1 MVDVRWAKEETTKKG
16 VRIVLATGKRK
27 RAIARAVVYPG
38 NGKVWINGVPVE
50 ILKPEIRRWR
60 VLEPLMLAGEKVMNN
75 VNIKVWVKG
84 GGFMAQAEAA
94 RMAIARGLIKYT
106 NSEELKNLYEEHD
119 RYMLS
124 GDPRRT
130 EPEKWMR
137 YSARRRRQKS
147 YR

>member
-1 MVDVRWAKEETTKKG
+1 MVEVKWAKEQTGKGG

-27 RAIARAVVYPG
+27 RAIARAIIYPG
-38 NGKVWINGVPVE
+38 KGRVWINGVPVE
-50 ILKPEIRRWR
+50 IVKPEIRRWR
-60 VLEPLMLAGEKVMNN
+60 ILEPLLLAGEKVMNN
-75 VNIKVWVKG
+75 IDIKVFVKG

-94 RMAIARGLIKYT
+94 RMAIARGLVKYT
-106 NSEELKNLYEEHD
+106 GSEELEALYEEHD
-119 RYMLS
+119 RHMLS

-137 YSARRRRQKS
+137 YSARRRKQKS